1 MAGEDRA
8 RSTDLDEAS
17 ATQSARAD
25 SVALGLIA
33 APEIPEKI
41 ARELAAELP
50 GLLEKHV
57 AGNVSWDVSV
67 VVDPLTGTG
76 REAPELLDACH
87 ERLRQEGWDLAVC
100 LTDLPVYR
108 EGRLI
113 AADASAA
120 RRVACLSLPALG
132 ATRLGPWAREAAV
145 QLVAELYAK
154 IREPGEEEPSP
165 DGEKT
170 ESRAGAGSARLPG
183 PHPRRLVRPRP
194 VGLVA
199 PFRRIEPPDEDMKDM
214 GVDARF
220 VSPGAR
226 GHLRLWAGMVLAN
239 RPWKILPSFKGALA
253 AAFATGAYAL
263 VIPTIW
269 MLADAV
275 GSARLLLLMAS
286 ATTAMVVWIIV
297 AHHLWERTNDQE
309 ARHWT
314 ALYNGVTVLTITT
327 AVLLAYTVLF
337 MLVLLAAAVFV
348 PGAYFQST
356 LKHPVGPTDYATLAW
371 LGTSL
376 ATVAGAIGSSLEHED
391 TVREVAYGYRQKRR
405 NEKYASEDDSDAQ

>member
-1 MAGEDRA
+1 MTGEDRV
-8 RSTDLDEAS
+8 RSTDLGEARS
-17 ATQSARAD
+17 TQRERAD
-25 SVALGLIA
+25 SVAPGLIA

-41 ARELAAELP
+41 ARKLAAELP
-50 GLLEKHV
+50 GLLKKHV
-57 AGNVSWDVSV
+57 DGSVSWDVSV

-87 ERLRQEGWDLAVC
+87 ERLKQEGWDLALC

-108 EGRLI
+108 NGRLV

-120 RRVACLSLPALG
+120 RRVAALSLPALG
-132 ATRLGPWAREAAV
+132 ATRLDSWAREAAM

-154 IREPGEEEPSP
+154 IRESGEDEPSP
-165 DGEKT
+165 DGAKT
-170 ESRAGAGSARLPG
+170 DSGAGEPARRLPG

-199 PFRRIEPPDEDMKDM
+199 PFRRVEPPDEDMKDM
-214 GVDARF
+214 GIDARF
-220 VSPGAR
+220 VSPGGR
-226 GHLRLWAGMVLAN
+226 GHLRLCSGMVLAN
-239 RPWKILPSFKGALA
+239 RPWKILPSFKGAVA
-253 AAFATGAYAL
+253 GAFATGAYAL

-275 GSARLLLLMAS
+275 GSARLLLLMVAAIAS
-286 ATTAMVVWIIV
+286 MVVWIIV
-297 AHHLWERTNDQE
+297 AHHLWERPNDQE

-327 AVLLAYTVLF
+327 AVLFAYAVLF
-337 MLVLLAAAVFV
+337 ALIMLAASVFV

-356 LKHPVGPTDYATLAW
+356 LKHPVVRAT
-371 LGTSL
+371 T
-376 ATVAGAIGSSLEHED
+376 
-391 TVREVAYGYRQKRR
+391 
-405 NEKYASEDDSDAQ
+405 

>member
-57 AGNVSWDVSV
+57 DGSVSWDVSV

-76 REAPELLDACH
+76 REAPELLDVCH

-108 EGRLI
+108 NGRLV

-154 IREPGEEEPSP
+154 IREPGEKEPSP
-165 DGEKT
+165 DGEKA
-170 ESRAGAGSARLPG
+170 ESRAGAESARLPG

-226 GHLRLWAGMVLAN
+226 GHQRL
-239 RPWKILPSFKGALA
+239 
-253 AAFATGAYAL
+253 
-263 VIPTIW
+263 
-269 MLADAV
+269 
-275 GSARLLLLMAS
+275 
-286 ATTAMVVWIIV
+286 
-297 AHHLWERTNDQE
+297 
-309 ARHWT
+309 
-314 ALYNGVTVLTITT
+314 
-327 AVLLAYTVLF
+327 
-337 MLVLLAAAVFV
+337 
-348 PGAYFQST
+348 
-356 LKHPVGPTDYATLAW
+356 
-371 LGTSL
+371 
-376 ATVAGAIGSSLEHED
+376 
-391 TVREVAYGYRQKRR
+391 
-405 NEKYASEDDSDAQ
+405 